1 MDELSQVDLAF
12 CVDLTNSMA
21 PFIAAAQQHVVRILE
36 GLRATARADLR
47 VAIVGYRDHDH
58 VQDSS
63 PTEAHDFTDDAQA
76 TRDALFALRIG
87 SPPGNIDAAEAVV
100 AGLVACVQQ
109 LTWRPQAYRVLVLVG
124 DGPPHACGADAQ
136 PWPDR
141 FTQHDPSGSS
151 LEEIADELAH
161 RWTIVHAMG
170 MVPSSIV
177 QHDAV
182 LERTFRRLAAVTD
195 GAWYPARDAGAAMQ
209 VVEAVARKVFSDVE
223 IDRQVWAQLA
233 QSYEAADA
241 ETRGASFSAMP
252 QAPPAPAMMAVPGAA
267 PEAVQ
272 SSVARLQKRGLV
284 K

>member
-21 PFIAAAQQHVVRILE
+21 PFLRAAQQHVVRILE

-47 VAIVGYRDHDH
+47 VAIVGYRDHAH
-58 VQDSS
+58 EQDGS

-87 SPPGNIDAAEAVV
+87 SPPGNTDAAEAVV

-109 LTWRPQAYRVLVLVG
+109 LAWRPQSYRVLVLVG

-141 FTQHDPSGSS
+141 FTERDPSGSS

-182 LERTFRRLAAVTD
+182 LERTFRRLAEVTD
-195 GAWYPARDAGAAMQ
+195 GAWYPARDAGAAML

-223 IDRQVWAQLA
+223 IDRQVWVQLA

-241 ETRGASFSAMP
+241 EAPAASFGATHA
-252 QAPPAPAMMAVPGAA
+252 APAAPAMMAVPGAA
-267 PEAVQ
+267 PAAVQ
-272 SSVARLQKRGLV
+272 ASVARLHKRGLV